1 MLGIGG
7 GGDVVGALAVARR
20 CAELGTPFVAGGV
33 AWERLPIDP
42 HPGPRSVD
50 QIIAAEPLGD
60 RAVLAGPGTRTP
72 EGVRFSES
80 HVAGHLGA
88 PTVLVDVS
96 AGPAGAA
103 SGVEAAAGALDC
115 DLVVYV
121 DVGGD
126 AIATGREPGLAS
138 PLCDSVMIEA
148 GRRLLP
154 GIDGILAVIGAGCDG
169 ELTIDEVL
177 MQVAALGRAGAWIG
191 SWSVGAELADEL
203 ERAAKASG
211 TEASAQVVRCARG
224 ETGEVAIRRGR
235 KRVALSPVGALTFA
249 FDLAT
254 AADLLPLVG
263 ALREVDGLDAA
274 RDRIVAHGA
283 RTELDY
289 ERDAAAGR

>member
-138 PLCDSVMIEA
+138 PL
-148 GRRLLP
+148 
-154 GIDGILAVIGAGCDG
+154 DGILAVIGAGCDG
-169 ELTIDEVL
+169 ELTVDEVL

-224 ETGEVAIRRGR
+224 EMGEVAIRRGR